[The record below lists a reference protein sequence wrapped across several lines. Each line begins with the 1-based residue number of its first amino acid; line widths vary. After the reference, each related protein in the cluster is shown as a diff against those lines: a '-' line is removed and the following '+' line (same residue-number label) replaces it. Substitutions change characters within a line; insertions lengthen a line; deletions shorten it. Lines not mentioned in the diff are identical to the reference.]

1 MMMSDPQ
8 MPELKMLSVD
18 EFCNCIRDV
27 VRQNIDK
34 NKIIERQHKTLEIL
48 WATIKGTKT
57 GRIYESRIRDC
68 KELDEFKKQIKEQE

>member
-1 MMMSDPQ
+1 MSDPQ